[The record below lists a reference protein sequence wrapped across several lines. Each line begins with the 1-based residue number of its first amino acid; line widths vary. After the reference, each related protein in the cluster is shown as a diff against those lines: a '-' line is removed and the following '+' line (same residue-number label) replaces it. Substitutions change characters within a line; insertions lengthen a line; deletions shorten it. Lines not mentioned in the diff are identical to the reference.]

1 MNQAREG
8 KALRVW
14 VLACMLVLAVA
25 AAGCAPQQTS
35 ERADGAPETNDTAVK
50 GEYQPFDP
58 SVEAANTSGKA
69 IEGSEEE
76 ELQQERIAGG
86 AVGAVTSQNLD
97 EIEGIVD
104 YGDGDYVP
112 NYGMVGEPPAIGH
125 GDNGS
130 DCLSCHNGS
139 SSGAHQPSSHEG
151 QNLGNEE
158 CAVCH
163 NSLPRRERPA
173 RPEGSLAPP
182 IPFRRPP
189 IIKEC
194 ASWDPRRAC
203 RGR

>member
-8 KALRVW
+8 KA
-14 VLACMLVLAVA
+14 
-25 AAGCAPQQTS
+25 
-35 ERADGAPETNDTAVK
+35 
-50 GEYQPFDP
+50 
-58 SVEAANTSGKA
+58 
-69 IEGSEEE
+69 EEE

-139 SSGAHQPSSHEG
+139 SSGAQQPSSHEG

-163 NSLPRRERPA
+163 KA
-173 RPEGSLAPP
+173 R
-182 IPFRRPP
+182 
-189 IIKEC
+189 
-194 ASWDPRRAC
+194 
-203 RGR
+203 

>member
-1 MNQAREG
+1 MVNAKRPG
-8 KALRVW
+8 LFRMGLLLATVALT
-14 VLACMLVLAVA
+14 A
-25 AAGCAPQQTS
+25 ALAGCAPRSGASAEDGDFSTS
-35 ERADGAPETNDTAVK
+35 DDTAVM
-50 GEYQPFDP
+50 GEYAPYDP
-58 SVEAANTSGKA
+58 AAEAEHVNGKA

-163 NSLPRRERPA
+163 KA
-173 RPEGSLAPP
+173 R
-182 IPFRRPP
+182 
-189 IIKEC
+189 
-194 ASWDPRRAC
+194 
-203 RGR
+203 